1 MKTFGRPILAFV
13 LFLVIQLV
21 VSMMVIF
28 PVTIFKGMKQAAET
42 GSVSPEQ
49 LGQSSS
55 MLTLTSIALILS
67 SIVTIIFMW
76 KPMGMVNFKESFS
89 GLGIDVRRAVLV
101 VLAAYVGV
109 FGFNLISEMIDLPNI
124 IEAQLTGM
132 SATVLGFLAISLVG
146 PVAEEVTMRGAIQG
160 WLHKHEVKPWVA
172 ILFASFLFGVMHL
185 NPAQIPFAM
194 IMGIILGVVYW
205 RTGSLVLPCIIHIIN
220 NTIACILMNTVGE
233 DYLMYEHLGG
243 KGPTILL
250 ALGCIMISAAGLY
263 WQLKPAGSKKVAE

>member
-1 MKTFGRPILAFV
+1 MKTFGKPILAFV
-13 LFLVIQLV
+13 LFLVIQVV
-21 VSMMVIF
+21 VSMLVVF
-28 PVTIFKGMKQAAET
+28 PVSLYMGMKEAAAT
-42 GSVSPEQ
+42 GNVSPNQ
-49 LGQSSS
+49 LGSSS
-55 MLTLTSIALILS
+55 MMLTVTSIALILS
-67 SIVTIIFMW
+67 SIVTIIVMW

-101 VLAAYVGV
+101 VLTAYVGV

-172 ILFASFLFGVMHL
+172 ILFASFLFGIMHL

-243 KGPTILL
+243 KGITIVI
-250 ALGCIMISAAGLY
+250 ALVCIAISAAGLY
-263 WQLKPAGSKKVAE
+263 KLLKPAAAEKSAE